1 MRITSTAHPTRGQV
15 SPAYTNGKKIER
27 TALVHLEA
35 A

>member
-1 MRITSTAHPTRGQV
+1 MQITYTALPARGPA
-15 SPAYTNGKKIER
+15 SPAYTNGEKIER